1 MKKFFEKYVNVAKIM
16 KIWNYS
22 ITKTEVDKVFEELDL
37 NKNKELQLK
46 DLLLKLIAKVTK

>member
-1 MKKFFEKYVNVAKIM
+1 MKKFFEKYGNVAKIM